1 MSTETE
7 QKPNGCAQ
15 GCGGLIM
22 LFIAFAVLGMIFGD
36 SGSNGGSS
44 SPSRSDT
51 PMTTMRGEVIV
62 LDQATCAGAPMV
74 KVHAGSRLQMPKSF
88 SAGNAPCKLVFT
100 MQVPSGSNQ
109 YKVQVD
115 SLPARIFK
123 PRDIR
128 TPSGDYEVKMTVYGD

>member
-1 MSTETE
+1 
-7 QKPNGCAQ
+7 
-15 GCGGLIM
+15 M
-22 LFIAFAVLGMIFGD
+22 LFIAFLVFGAIFGD
-36 SGSNGGSS
+36 SGSNGGSF

-51 PMTTMRGEVIV
+51 PMTTMRGEITVF
-62 LDQATCAGAPMV
+62 DQATCAGAPMV
-74 KVHAGSRLQMPKSF
+74 KVSSGARGPEPRTF
-88 SAGNAPCKLVFT
+88 TAGNAPCKLVFT

-123 PRDIR
+123 PGEIR